1 MQNCYTVIVVSYVH
15 VFKNILLLCILCTI
29 IDVLGQVEKTVKK
42 ATSLVMNVMPLCIN
56 QLM

>member
-1 MQNCYTVIVVSYVH
+1 MHI
-15 VFKNILLLCILCTI
+15 TI